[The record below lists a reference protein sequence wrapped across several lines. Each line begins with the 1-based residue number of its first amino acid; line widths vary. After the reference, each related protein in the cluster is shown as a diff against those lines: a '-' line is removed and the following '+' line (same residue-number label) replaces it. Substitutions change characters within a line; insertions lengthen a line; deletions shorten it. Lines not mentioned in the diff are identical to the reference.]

1 MKTKT
6 WFIYPNHPQPC
17 WDSKEQKLVWIDG
30 SWRCLDLPIFISTQ
44 RDAENFLKQ
53 SFLKERGTEY
63 IDWSI
68 REY

>member
-6 WFIYPNHPQPC
+6 WFIYPNCPQPY
-17 WDSKEQKLVWIDG
+17 WDSNEQKLVWIDSG
-30 SWRCLDLPIFISTQ
+30 WRCLDLPVSISTQ

-53 SFLKERGTEY
+53 SYLKERGTEY
-63 IDWSI
+63 VDWSI